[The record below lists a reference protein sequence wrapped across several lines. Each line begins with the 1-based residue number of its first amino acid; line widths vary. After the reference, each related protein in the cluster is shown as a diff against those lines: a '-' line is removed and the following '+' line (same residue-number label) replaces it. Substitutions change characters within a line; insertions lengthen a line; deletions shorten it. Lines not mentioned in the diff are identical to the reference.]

1 MRIII
6 DLSDESINKLLRPI
20 SGSGGWQSLL
30 RHLQQNLRGNELI
43 LNINDIE
50 RIVRYANNY
59 GQGGFED
66 RLLPVIEEVIILVN
80 TILDLLGYEE
90 IEIEL

>member
-6 DLSDESINKLLRPI
+6 NLSDEAINKLLRPI

-30 RHLQQNLRGNELI
+30 RRLQQNLRGNELI

-66 RLLPVIEEVIILVN
+66 RLLLVIEEVIILVN
-80 TILDLLGYEE
+80 TILDSLGYEE
-90 IEIEL
+90 IEI